1 MGRLSSFLGW
11 RGGAVSSFQPRKPK
25 TVLAPDSENN
35 PINQLE
41 HKIHALHLPWELV
54 ALAATALRSGHS

>member
-11 RGGAVSSFQPRKPK
+11 RGVAVSSFQPRKPK

-35 PINQLE
+35 PLNHFGIRRFR
-41 HKIHALHLPWELV
+41 LPLLMGWLS
-54 ALAATALRSGHS
+54 ALRNAHHR